1 MEISRAEDKDPYK
14 SSRLLYIIEAALE
27 YFVSLSVSSVYL
39 AKITAYLGLS
49 DSLTGVLSSFVSLG
63 CGFQLIAIFL
73 ANKRPVKR
81 WVTFG
86 HIASQLLFAL
96 LFIVPITELSA
107 TVKAVLFVAVLL
119 TGHIIHNII
128 NASKI
133 DWYMSLVDNK
143 KRGRFTANKEIV
155 SLLSGMAFSYG
166 FGAMMDSFEAK
177 GDMRSAFLACGLVLF
192 VLMLLHSL
200 TLIFSKER
208 PAEQAT
214 EYERVGDS
222 IKGLFKDKNLF
233 KIIFIPVL
241 WNIANYATISFTGT
255 YQTKELAFSMTF
267 VSVVIMIGSFVRAI
281 FSRTMGKFADKYSFS
296 KMLSVCFTIA
306 AVAFGA
312 NMFTVPSNGKILYT
326 IYYILCCVAMA
337 GINSATINLIYDY
350 VEPKQRTQAL
360 ALSQTFAGFSGF
372 LITLVL
378 SPLVVAI
385 QKNGNSI
392 LGVSVYAQQV
402 LSAFSFLITIILL
415 IYMRTVVRKIER
427 KDSTSKE

>member
-1 MEISRAEDKDPYK
+1 MEISRAEGRDPYK
-14 SSRLLYIIEAALE
+14 LSRLLYIIEAALE

-119 TGHIIHNII
+119 IGHIIHNII
-128 NASKI
+128 NAPKI

-143 KRGRFTANKEIV
+143 KRGSFTANKEIV

-166 FGAMMDSFEAK
+166 FGAMIDSFEAK

-192 VLMLLHSL
+192 GLMFLHSL

-208 PAEQAT
+208 PTEQAT
-214 EYERVGDS
+214 EHERVGDS

-267 VSVVIMIGSFVRAI
+267 VSVVIMIGSLVRAI

-296 KMLSVCFTIA
+296 KMLSVCFTIV

-326 IYYILCCVAMA
+326 IYYILYCVAMA

-350 VEPKQRTQAL
+350 VGANQRTQAL

-372 LITLVL
+372 LITLVM
-378 SPLVVAI
+378 SPLVAII
-385 QKNGNSI
+385 QKNGNNF
-392 LGVSVYAQQV
+392 LGISVYAQQV
-402 LSAFSFLITIILL
+402 TSAFSFIITIILL
-415 IYMRTVVRKIER
+415 VYMRTVVRKIER

>member
-222 IKGLFKDKNLF
+222 IKENLF

-372 LITLVL
+372 LITLAL